1 MSQTVKASHVALFI
15 SIALAV
21 GIFLGVWLAPS
32 SKDDSE
38 MFGEVRVVNKTN
50 KMTDIMRLI
59 PKRYVDSV
67 SYEQVEEI
75 AIQLLLQYLDPH
87 SVYVPKLDFLNEK
100 ETLEGELEGV
110 GLMVSMV
117 KDTAFIIE
125 VSKDGPS
132 YRAGILGGDRIIT
145 INGEPVFGNKFTAKD
160 VVKRLKGPR
169 GTIVNIGVHRKGESK
184 LLNFQIRRSIIPL
197 KTVYYSGM
205 LDDEI
210 GYIYLTEFSSTTYKE
225 MCSALSKLKSQ
236 GMQKLILDLRG
247 NGGGLL
253 YQAREV
259 ADLFLSQGQLIV
271 YTEGAHSPKED
282 YYSTADDAFVEGSLV
297 VMMNEY
303 SASGS
308 EVVAGA
314 IQDNDRGLIVGR
326 RSFGKG
332 LVQKQIEMYDGSAL
346 RLTTAR
352 YYTPS
357 GRCIQR
363 PYDKGSDEY
372 YLDFLLRILADM
384 ESDSIIQK
392 VTDTTK
398 YYTKEGRVVYAGG
411 GIFPDEV
418 LSYEKDV
425 HLVYYNRLKDRDAF
439 YKYAFNYVDKNRRLL
454 LDKYPQSDDYVKG
467 FALSDGMFEDFL
479 MMVEKSGIK
488 RDVNSIATYG
498 KEMRIL
504 VKAQIAEFL
513 YGKEAYYGIILSA
526 DHELQKAINIMKKNT
541 EL

>member
-15 SIALAV
+15 SIALTI
-21 GIFLGVWLAPS
+21 GILLGVWLAPS
-32 SKDDSE
+32 SKGDNE
-38 MFGEVRVVNKTN
+38 TLGEVSHVNKTN
-50 KMTDIMRLI
+50 KMTEIMRLI
-59 PKRYVDSV
+59 PKRYVDSI
-67 SYEQVEEI
+67 SYEQVEEC

-87 SVYVPKLDFLNEK
+87 SVYVPKLNFVTEK
-100 ETLEGELEGV
+100 ENLEGEMEGV
-110 GLMVSMV
+110 GLWVSMV

-125 VSKDGPS
+125 VFKDSPS
-132 YRAGILGGDRIIT
+132 ERAGILGGDRIVT
-145 INGEPVFGNKFTAKD
+145 INGEPIFGRKFTNKD

-169 GTIVNIGVHRKGESK
+169 GTMVNIEISRRGEPK
-184 LLNFQIRRSIIPL
+184 VLNFKLKRTAIPL
-197 KTVYYSGM
+197 NTVRYSGM

-210 GYIYLTEFSSTTYKE
+210 GYISLTEFSATTYKE
-225 MCSALSKLKSQ
+225 MRVALSKLRSQ

-271 YTEGAHSPKED
+271 YTEGVNSPKEE
-282 YYSTADDAFVEGSLV
+282 YYSTTDDAFVDGSFV

-303 SASGS
+303 SASAS

-332 LVQKQIEMYDGSAL
+332 LVQKQFEMFDGSAL

-418 LSYEKDV
+418 LPYEKDV
-425 HLVYYNRLKDRDAF
+425 LLIYYNRLEDKDIF
-439 YKYAFNYVDKNRRLL
+439 YNYAFDYVDKNRALL
-454 LDKYPQSDDYVKG
+454 LKKYPQSDDYVKG
-467 FALSDGMFEDFL
+467 FSLSDEMFEDFL
-479 MMVEKSGIK
+479 MLAEKSGIK
-488 RDVNSIATYG
+488 RNVESIAAYG
-498 KEMRIL
+498 NEMKIL
-504 VKAQIAEFL
+504 VKAYMAEFL
-513 YGKEAYYGIILSA
+513 YGKEVYYGITLSA
-526 DHELQKAINIMKKNT
+526 DHELQKAINIIKKK
-541 EL
+541 

>member
-15 SIALAV
+15 SIALTI
-21 GIFLGVWLAPS
+21 GILLGVWLAPS
-32 SKDDSE
+32 SKDDNE
-38 MFGEVRVVNKTN
+38 TLGEVSHVNKTN
-50 KMTDIMRLI
+50 KMTEIMRLI
-59 PKRYVDSV
+59 PKRYVDSI
-67 SYEQVEEI
+67 SYEQVEEC

-87 SVYVPKLDFLNEK
+87 SVYVPKLNFVTEK
-100 ETLEGELEGV
+100 ENLEGEMEGV
-110 GLMVSMV
+110 GLWVSMV

-125 VSKDGPS
+125 VFKDSPS
-132 YRAGILGGDRIIT
+132 DRAGILGGDRIVT
-145 INGEPVFGNKFTAKD
+145 INGESVFGRKFTNKD
-160 VVKRLKGPR
+160 VVKRLKGPK
-169 GTIVNIGVHRKGESK
+169 GTMVNLGISRRGESK
-184 LLNFQIRRSIIPL
+184 VLNFKLKRTAIPL
-197 KTVYYSGM
+197 NTVRYSGM

-210 GYIYLTEFSSTTYKE
+210 GYISLTEFSATTYKE
-225 MCSALSKLKSQ
+225 MRVALSKLRSQ

-271 YTEGAHSPKED
+271 YTEGVNSPKEE
-282 YYSTADDAFVEGSLV
+282 YYSTTDDAFVDGSFV

-303 SASGS
+303 SASAS

-332 LVQKQIEMYDGSAL
+332 LVQKQFEMFDGSAL

-352 YYTPS
+352 YYPPS

-411 GIFPDEV
+411 GIFPDVV
-418 LSYEKDV
+418 LPYEKDV
-425 HLVYYNRLKDRDAF
+425 LLVYYNRLKDKGIF
-439 YKYAFNYVDKNRRLL
+439 YKYAFDYVDKNRALL
-454 LDKYPQSDDYVKG
+454 LKKYPQSDDYVKG
-467 FALSDGMFEDFL
+467 FSLSDEMFEDFL
-479 MMVEKSGIK
+479 MLAEKSGIK
-488 RDVNSIATYG
+488 RNVESIAAYG
-498 KEMRIL
+498 NEMKIL
-504 VKAQIAEFL
+504 VKAYMAEFL
-513 YGKEAYYGIILSA
+513 YGKEVYYGITLSA
-526 DHELQKAINIMKKNT
+526 DHELQKAINIIKKK
-541 EL
+541 

>member
-15 SIALAV
+15 SIALTI
-21 GIFLGVWLAPS
+21 GILLGVWLAPS
-32 SKDDSE
+32 SKDDNE
-38 MFGEVRVVNKTN
+38 TLGEVSHVNKTN
-50 KMTDIMRLI
+50 KMTEIMRLI
-59 PKRYVDSV
+59 PKRYVDSI
-67 SYEQVEEI
+67 SYEQVEEC

-87 SVYVPKLDFLNEK
+87 SVYVPKLNFVTEK
-100 ETLEGELEGV
+100 ENLEGEMEGV
-110 GLMVSMV
+110 GLWVSMV

-125 VSKDGPS
+125 VFKDSPS
-132 YRAGILGGDRIIT
+132 ERAGILGGDRIVT
-145 INGEPVFGNKFTAKD
+145 INGESVFGRKFTNKD
-160 VVKRLKGPR
+160 VVKRLKGPK
-169 GTIVNIGVHRKGESK
+169 GTMVNLGISRRGESK
-184 LLNFQIRRSIIPL
+184 VLNFKLKRTAIPL
-197 KTVYYSGM
+197 NTVRYSGM

-210 GYIYLTEFSSTTYKE
+210 GYISLTEFSATTYKE
-225 MCSALSKLKSQ
+225 MRVALSKLRSQ

-271 YTEGAHSPKED
+271 YTEGVHSPKEE
-282 YYSTADDAFVEGSLV
+282 YYSTTDDAFVDGSFV

-303 SASGS
+303 SASAS

-332 LVQKQIEMYDGSAL
+332 LVQKQFEMFDGSAL

-418 LSYEKDV
+418 LPYEKDV
-425 HLVYYNRLKDRDAF
+425 LLIYYNRLEDKDIF
-439 YKYAFNYVDKNRRLL
+439 YNYAFDYVDKNRALL
-454 LDKYPQSDDYVKG
+454 LKKYPQSDDYVKG
-467 FALSDGMFEDFL
+467 FSLSDEMFEDFL
-479 MMVEKSGIK
+479 ILAEKSGIK
-488 RDVNSIATYG
+488 RNVESIAAYG
-498 KEMRIL
+498 NEMKIL
-504 VKAQIAEFL
+504 VKAYMAEFL
-513 YGKEAYYGIILSA
+513 YGKEVYYGITLSA
-526 DHELQKAINIMKKNT
+526 DHELQKAINIIKKK
-541 EL
+541 

>member
-425 HLVYYNRLKDRDAF
+425 HLVYYNRLKDRDVF

>member
-15 SIALAV
+15 SIALTI
-21 GIFLGVWLAPS
+21 GILLGVWLAPS
-32 SKDDSE
+32 SKDDNE
-38 MFGEVRVVNKTN
+38 TLGEVSHVDKTN
-50 KMTDIMRLI
+50 KMTEIMRLI
-59 PKRYVDSV
+59 PKRYVDSI
-67 SYEQVEEI
+67 SYEQVEEC

-87 SVYVPKLDFLNEK
+87 SVYVPKLNFVTEK
-100 ETLEGELEGV
+100 ENLEGEMEGV
-110 GLMVSMV
+110 GLWVSMV

-125 VSKDGPS
+125 VFKDSPS
-132 YRAGILGGDRIIT
+132 DRAGILGGDRIVT
-145 INGEPVFGNKFTAKD
+145 INGESVFGRKFTNKD
-160 VVKRLKGPR
+160 VVKRLKGPK
-169 GTIVNIGVHRKGESK
+169 GTMVNLGISRRGESK
-184 LLNFQIRRSIIPL
+184 VLNFKLKRTAIPL
-197 KTVYYSGM
+197 NTVRYSGM

-210 GYIYLTEFSSTTYKE
+210 GYISLTEFSATTYKE
-225 MCSALSKLKSQ
+225 MRVALSKLRSQ

-271 YTEGAHSPKED
+271 YTEGVHSPKEE
-282 YYSTADDAFVEGSLV
+282 YYSTTDDAFVDGSFV

-303 SASGS
+303 SASAS

-332 LVQKQIEMYDGSAL
+332 LVQKQFEMFDGSAL

-418 LSYEKDV
+418 LPYEKDV
-425 HLVYYNRLKDRDAF
+425 LLIYYNRLEDKDIF
-439 YKYAFNYVDKNRRLL
+439 YNYAFDYVDKNRALL
-454 LDKYPQSDDYVKG
+454 LKKYPQSDDYVKG
-467 FALSDGMFEDFL
+467 FSLSDEMFEDFL
-479 MMVEKSGIK
+479 MLAEKSGIK
-488 RDVNSIATYG
+488 RNVESIAAYG
-498 KEMRIL
+498 NEMKIL
-504 VKAQIAEFL
+504 VKAYMAEFL
-513 YGKEAYYGIILSA
+513 YGKEVYYGITLSA
-526 DHELQKAINIMKKNT
+526 DHELQKAINIIKKK
-541 EL
+541 

>member
-1 MSQTVKASHVALFI
+1 
-15 SIALAV
+15 
-21 GIFLGVWLAPS
+21 
-32 SKDDSE
+32 
-38 MFGEVRVVNKTN
+38 
-50 KMTDIMRLI
+50 MTEIMRLI
-59 PKRYVDSV
+59 PKRYVDSI
-67 SYEQVEEI
+67 SYEQVEEC

-87 SVYVPKLDFLNEK
+87 SVYVPKLNFVTEK
-100 ETLEGELEGV
+100 ENLEGEMEGV
-110 GLMVSMV
+110 GLWVSMV

-125 VSKDGPS
+125 VFKDSPS
-132 YRAGILGGDRIIT
+132 DRAGILGGDRIVT
-145 INGEPVFGNKFTAKD
+145 INGESVFGRKFTNKD
-160 VVKRLKGPR
+160 VVKRLKGPK
-169 GTIVNIGVHRKGESK
+169 GTMVNLGISRRGESK
-184 LLNFQIRRSIIPL
+184 VLNFKLKRTAIPL
-197 KTVYYSGM
+197 NTVRYSGM

-210 GYIYLTEFSSTTYKE
+210 GYISLTEFSATTYKE
-225 MCSALSKLKSQ
+225 MRVALSKLRSQ

-271 YTEGAHSPKED
+271 YTEGAHSPKEE
-282 YYSTADDAFVEGSLV
+282 YYSSANDVFVDGGLV

-303 SASGS
+303 SASAS

-332 LVQKQIEMYDGSAL
+332 LVQNQFEMLDGSAL

-372 YLDFLLRILADM
+372 YLDFLVRMVLDM

-398 YYTKEGRVVYAGG
+398 YYTKEGCVVYAGG
-411 GIFPDEV
+411 GIFPDVV
-418 LSYEKDV
+418 LPYEKDV
-425 HLVYYNRLKDRDAF
+425 RLIYYNRLKDKDLF
-439 YKYAFNYVDKNRRLL
+439 YKYAFDYVEKNRTSLL
-454 LDKYPQSDDYVKG
+454 RKYPQSDDYVKG
-467 FALSDGMFEDFL
+467 FSLSDETFEDFL
-479 MMVEKSGIK
+479 MSAEKSGIK
-488 RDVNSIATYG
+488 RDVKSIAAYG
-498 KEMRIL
+498 KEMSIL
-504 VKAQIAEFL
+504 IKAYIAKFL
-513 YGKEAYYGIILSA
+513 YGKEVYYGITLSA
-526 DHELQKAINIMKKNT
+526 DKELQKTIDIIKKK
-541 EL
+541 